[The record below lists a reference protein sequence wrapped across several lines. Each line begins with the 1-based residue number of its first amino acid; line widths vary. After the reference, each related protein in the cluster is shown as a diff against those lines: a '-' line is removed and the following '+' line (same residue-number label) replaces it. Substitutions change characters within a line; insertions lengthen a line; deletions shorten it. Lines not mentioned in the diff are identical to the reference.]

1 MPHWVLIGWT
11 NRHAREKGL
20 LKIHHAV
27 GSGSK
32 LSMQAA
38 ALLHAGMPVLQP
50 KLGEAPNAW
59 LTTRLEA
66 SLAVRRPGQLG
77 TRGATITASPG
88 RIFTAYVSSRFQRK
102 IGMVRINHPGWTCN
116 NATCMLSPWA

>member
-1 MPHWVLIGWT
+1 MPHWILIGWT
-11 NRHAREKGL
+11 NRRAREKGL

-27 GSGSK
+27 GSESK

-66 SLAVRRPGQLG
+66 SLAVLRLGQLEA
-77 TRGATITASPG
+77 RGATITASPG

-102 IGMVRINHPGWTCN
+102 
-116 NATCMLSPWA
+116 